1 MLMKYLVSVSLFLL
15 IVGPSLASAHQPQI
29 VVGERPITLIVE
41 PEISKAY
48 YGQLSG
54 EPHVFTVDAR
64 EPFDFYLNVLVPD
77 VPNAKKDVSA
87 ALINPASPEVP
98 IVVIG
103 GGEAKWEPF
112 FEEFSRDSYFRSEEF
127 RTKLPAGEYEIRV
140 WSSNNDSVYSLAVG
154 EIESFG
160 FKDIVDAY
168 IRIPQIKSFFFE
180 QSPFSAVFTPFIG
193 GPLGILLIL
202 GGGLVLLKRRSVKIK
217 ESKV

>member
-1 MLMKYLVSVSLFLL
+1 MQDMRTNMVKYVWSTSLLLLL
-15 IVGPSLASAHQPQI
+15 ISFSFASAHQPQI

-48 YGQLSG
+48 YGQLTG
-54 EPHVFTVDAR
+54 EPHVFTIDAR

-112 FEEFSRDSYFRSEEF
+112 FEEFARDNYFKTDEF

-140 WSSNNDSVYSLAVG
+140 WSSNNDSAYSLAIG

-160 FKDIVDAY
+160 FWDVVDAY

-180 QSPFSAVFTPFIG
+180 KSPFSALLTPFIG
-193 GPLGILLIL
+193 GPIGVLLIL
-202 GGGLVLLKRRSVKIK
+202 GAGFFLWRRFAR
-217 ESKV
+217 